1 MKVISYINV
10 DAIIEGSETLFDCL
24 IEEEG
29 DLETLQE
36 LEIFP
41 VGIPNPFSNS
51 KTIKEGCDLISH
63 HCTSE
68 RGVNRDLLKKYLDG
82 ISTVNPYLA
91 LALESYIH
99 WDSFPERV
107 KRFKQSLAKKL
118 DKQLTKIEFD
128 IKRAEYEFNEQVEH
142 LEKSFKEA
150 N

>member
-10 DAIIEGSETLFDCL
+10 DAIIEGRETLFDCL

-29 DLETLQE
+29 DLETLLA
-36 LEIFP
+36 LESLP
-41 VGIPNPFSNS
+41 VFSTNF
-51 KTIKEGCDLISH
+51 KTIKELCDFIASR
-63 HCTSE
+63 CTSE
-68 RGVNRDLLKKYLDG
+68 RGIRRDLLNHYIDD

-99 WDSFPERV
+99 WDGFPERV
-107 KRFKQSLAKKL
+107 KRFKESLAKKL
-118 DKQLTKIEFD
+118 TKRMKEIEFD
-128 IKRAEYEFNEQVEH
+128 KMRAEYEFNEQVEH

>member
-10 DAIIEGSETLFDCL
+10 DAIIEGRETLFDCL

-29 DLETLQE
+29 DLETLLA
-36 LEIFP
+36 LESLP
-41 VGIPNPFSNS
+41 VFSTNF
-51 KTIKEGCDLISH
+51 KTIKELCDFIASR
-63 HCTSE
+63 CTSE
-68 RGVNRDLLKKYLDG
+68 RGVRRDLLNHYIDD

-99 WDSFPERV
+99 WDNFPERV

>member
-1 MKVISYINV
+1 MKVISCINV
-10 DAIIEGSETLFDCL
+10 DAIIEGRETLFDCL

-29 DLETLQE
+29 DLETLLA
-36 LEIFP
+36 LESLP
-41 VGIPNPFSNS
+41 VFSTNF
-51 KTIKEGCDLISH
+51 KTIKELCDFIASR
-63 HCTSE
+63 CTSE
-68 RGVNRDLLKKYLDG
+68 RGVRRDLLNHYIDD

-99 WDSFPERV
+99 WDNFPERV